1 MFFLGIYRKKIFSC
15 VYTNLISIL
24 SKTYKSDLI
33 IKSQLFQCFSLC
45 SDFTKF
51 HYEIDILVVS
61 IDIIVAST
69 VPKKAW

>member
-15 VYTNLISIL
+15 VYTSLISIL

-33 IKSQLFQCFSLC
+33 IKSQLFQYFGLC
-45 SDFTKF
+45 SDFMKF

-61 IDIIVAST
+61 IDTTVAST
-69 VPKKAW
+69 VPKKT